1 MDKITELLEKRAKLV
16 VDARALVDKAD
27 KEKRDATPEE
37 RKQFDTMMADAD
49 KLKDEADQMQKDL
62 ESRNRLETAEKEL
75 ETSRGRQTSMETPGK
90 KKATETRT
98 VELRK
103 SVMGDSRNVILSGP
117 QATPEYEQGFRDY
130 LCGEKR
136 ALQKDIDTVGGYLS
150 APVQFMAELIK
161 AVDNL
166 TFMREICRVL
176 PPLTSAESIGAPS
189 LDNDPA
195 DPIWTAEIGTGDEDS
210 TMSFGGRELTPA
222 PVAKRIKVSK
232 TLIRRSSI
240 GVDAI
245 VRDRLAYKMAVV
257 MENAYING
265 TGANGQPLGVMTA
278 SDLGIGTGRDVST
291 GNTAATPTFDGLKE
305 AKYTLK
311 NQYRPRCNWIFHRTI
326 VKLISKLK
334 DGEGRYIW
342 EASVVIGDPDRI
354 LGMPVRES
362 EYMPNTISA
371 SNYVG
376 ILGDFSRYWIADS
389 LASTIQVLLELY
401 AETNQNGYILRMESD
416 GMPVLAEAFIRVKLG
431 S

>member
-1 MDKITELLEKRAKLV
+1 MDIKELLEKRAKLIT
-16 VDARALVDKAD
+16 DARALVTKAEE
-27 KEKRDATPEE
+27 EKRDPTAEE
-37 RKQFDTMMADAD
+37 HKQFETLMDDAG
-49 KLKDEADQMQKDL
+49 KLKDDADQMQKDL
-62 ESRNRLETAEKEL
+62 ESRKLLEAAEKDL
-75 ETSRGRQTSMETPGK
+75 EASRGRQTSMEPPGK
-90 KKATETRT
+90 KKHQEVRT

-103 SVMGDSRNVILSGP
+103 SVMGDSRNVILAGP
-117 QATPEYEQGFRDY
+117 TATPEYMQGFRDY

-136 ALQKDIDTVGGYLS
+136 ALQKDSDTAGGYLS

-161 AVDNL
+161 AVDDL

-265 TGANGQPLGVMTA
+265 TGANGQPLGVMVA

-291 GNTAATPTFDGLKE
+291 GNSAVTPTFDGLKE
-305 AKYTLK
+305 AKYTMK
-311 NQYRPRCNWIFHRTI
+311 NQYRPRANWIFHRTI

-362 EYMPNTISA
+362 EYMPNTITGSA
-371 SNYVG
+371 YVG

-431 S
+431 A

>member
-1 MDKITELLEKRAKLV
+1 MTIKEMLEKRAKLIT
-16 VDARALVDKAD
+16 DARVLVDKAEGD
-27 KEKRDATPEE
+27 KRDPTAEE
-37 RKQFDTMMADAD
+37 RKQFDKLMDDAG

-62 ESRNRLETAEKEL
+62 ESRSRLEVAEKEL
-75 ETSRGRQTSMETPGK
+75 EASRGRQASMETPGK
-90 KKATETRT
+90 KKASETRM
-98 VELRK
+98 VELRP
-103 SVMGDSRNVILSGP
+103 SVMGDSRNVILSGS
-117 QATPEYEQGFRDY
+117 QGTPEYEQGFRDY

-136 ALQKDIDTVGGYLS
+136 ALQKDSDTAGGYLS

-278 SDLGIGTGRDVST
+278 SSLGISTGRDVST
-291 GNTAATPTFDGLKE
+291 GNTSATPTFDGLKE

-311 NQYRPRCNWIFHRTI
+311 NQYRPRANWIFHRTI

-342 EASVVIGDPDRI
+342 EASVVTGDPDRI

-376 ILGDFSRYWIADS
+376 IIGDFSRYWIADS

>member
-1 MDKITELLEKRAKLV
+1 MKTIKELLEQRAKLV
-16 VDARALVDKAD
+16 VDARAILDTAEKD
-27 KEKRDATPEE
+27 GKELDAEQ

-49 KLKDEADQMQKDL
+49 KLKDEADQIQKDL
-62 ESRNRLETAEKEL
+62 ESRSRLEAAEKDL
-75 ETSRGRQTSMETPGK
+75 ATSRGRQTSMETPGK
-90 KKATETRT
+90 KKGQEVRT

-103 SVMGDSRNVILSGP
+103 SVMGDSRNVILVGP
-117 QATPEYEQGFRDY
+117 TATEEYMQGFRDY

-136 ALQKDIDTVGGYLS
+136 ALQKDSDTAGGYLS

-161 AVDNL
+161 AVDDL

-176 PPLTSAESIGAPS
+176 PPLTSSESIGAPS

-232 TLIRRSSI
+232 TLVRRSSI

-278 SDLGIGTGRDVST
+278 SDLGIPTSRDVST
-291 GNTAATPTFDGLKE
+291 GNTSATPTFDGLKE

-311 NQYRPRCNWIFHRTI
+311 TQYLPRANWLFHRTI

-354 LGMPVRES
+354 LGIPMRAS

-401 AETNQNGYILRMESD
+401 AEANQNGYILRMESD